1 MMKWGSRCVK
11 NLQYL
16 DMAKHYG
23 IITNLDKTRTF
34 IIRQPLL
41 NVTNIRYCY
50 TKQVLLITKNE
61 VTKVQCKKLEPQL
74 QVS

>member
-1 MMKWGSRCVK
+1 MMKWGSHCVK

-16 DMAKHYG
+16 DKHYG

-50 TKQVLLITKNE
+50 TKLVLLITKNE

>member
-16 DMAKHYG
+16 DKHYG

-41 NVTNIRYCY
+41 KCNEHS
-50 TKQVLLITKNE
+50 LLLYKTSVVDNKNQ